1 MSVNDEYKH
10 FSQNARIHRSFL
22 VRFYKNLYKRIS
34 GLRYKTLTR
43 FYRRRFL
50 FHVSF
55 LVSKL
60 LIINV
65 LIR

>member
-10 FSQNARIHRSFL
+10 FLKNVRIHRSFL
-22 VRFYKNLYKRIS
+22 VRLYKKLYKRIS
-34 GLRYKTLTR
+34 GLRYKTLTC